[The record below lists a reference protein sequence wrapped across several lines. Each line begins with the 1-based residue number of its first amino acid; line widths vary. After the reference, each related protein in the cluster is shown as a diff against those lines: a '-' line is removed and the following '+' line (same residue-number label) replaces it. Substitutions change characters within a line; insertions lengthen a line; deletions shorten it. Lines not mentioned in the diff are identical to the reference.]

1 MNRND
6 LPEPNATCEVCGHKY
21 RICQKCA
28 QMRLRG
34 IEAWRQH
41 CDSYECAMYYYL
53 VSKDHKDITEDE
65 FNNVMGIELPD
76 GRQLTKEMQNKLDG
90 IENYLSEQKNSMKKK
105 NDDEM
110 KGLYKR
116 DNVK

>member
-6 LPEPNATCEVCGHKY
+6 LPEPNATCEICGHKY

-41 CDSYECAMYYYL
+41 CDSYECATVYYL
-53 VSKDHKDITEDE
+53 LQKDKNEISKEE
-65 FNNVMGIELPD
+65 FEYVMNTELPED
-76 GRQLTKEMQNKLDG
+76 RQFTKEVQLKLDS
-90 IENYLSEQKNSMKKK
+90 IEHYINETEKENNEENNY
-105 NDDEM
+105 
-110 KGLYKR
+110 
-116 DNVK
+116 